1 MASKFKT
8 RSGGFLVQL
17 VLVLLTSGGSTRHHV
32 VINKARI
39 GPIRGTRKYCTHKK
53 NRVNRFH
60 CISFFFFFFF
70 FSVFSICT
78 FINCIMVDNLKAN
91 IISCTHYNE
100 SGW

>member
-1 MASKFKT
+1 MASKVKT

-60 CISFFFFFFF
+60 VYNFFFFFFF
-70 FSVFSICT
+70 FCVFNMYIYY
-78 FINCIMVDNLKAN
+78 CIMADNLKAN